1 MRKKKSKRETATP
14 RVARLPPRL
23 SLFGPPPLIEGE
35 DAAAYERLLSRF
47 CEAVKPAD
55 IIEEMFLA
63 DVLSLEW
70 EILRWRRLK
79 WNLSQAHVLRALK
92 ELLEEQLAVNYNL
105 YLQDFEQ
112 CLTDILQKHR
122 KDEDDET
129 PRTLARRCAGNQDP
143 EADEKVNAILDET
156 EWNMDE
162 VLKLARTQKA
172 KALVQEYARGELD
185 AVTTVH
191 ELVASAG
198 SSMDAL
204 VASALD
210 EELDNIER
218 IDRLCTIAEA
228 RRNTSLREIDRRRA
242 TFGDSLRRGVQEI
255 EDSEYEVIGTT
266 AIKGKAA

>member
-1 MRKKKSKRETATP
+1 MRHRE
-14 RVARLPPRL
+14 
-23 SLFGPPPLIEGE
+23 
-35 DAAAYERLLSRF
+35 
-47 CEAVKPAD
+47 
-55 IIEEMFLA
+55 
-63 DVLSLEW
+63 
-70 EILRWRRLK
+70 RWRAGVPATK
-79 WNLSQAHVLRALK
+79 
-92 ELLEEQLAVNYNL
+92 
-105 YLQDFEQ
+105 
-112 CLTDILQKHR
+112 TQK
-122 KDEDDET
+122 
-129 PRTLARRCAGNQDP
+129 PMRRSTRF
-143 EADEKVNAILDET
+143 LDET

-210 EELDNIER
+210 EGLDNIER

-242 TFGDSLRRGVQEI
+242 TFGDSLRRGIQEI

-266 AIKGKAA
+266 PIKGKAA